1 MEEREKNKR
10 KSNDE
15 ADLSK
20 TKRMMEEEFNYERDE
35 RRYKQLMHLLNKS
48 KFYANYLLDKVDKS
62 VKKEKAKKSRVRVD
76 NDNNDENVPPAK
88 RIGNRSNVDGYNIQK
103 YLPEDV
109 SNVQVCFL
117 VAW

>member
-1 MEEREKNKR
+1 MEEENKR

-20 TKRMMEEEFNYERDE
+20 NKQMMEKEFNHERDE
-35 RRYKQLMHLLNKS
+35 RIYKQLMHLLNKS
-48 KFYANYLLDKVDKS
+48 KFYANYLLEKVDKS
-62 VKKEKAKKSRVRVD
+62 VEKEKAKKSRVRVA

-88 RIGNRSNVDGYNIQK
+88 KIRNKSNVNRYNIQK

-109 SNVQVCFL
+109 SNVQICFP
-117 VAW
+117 VA